1 MRTANSIKNII
12 SVILPYFIIGLLGF
26 IKSKVFVTSFSDD
39 IYSLNQLF
47 FQILGYFSLAE
58 AGFET
63 FIMQK
68 YYKAFSDDD
77 RIEVNKIFSTSVV
90 HFRIIG
96 SVILCAGFCV
106 MFFVENLTKA
116 QVNATYLKLIF
127 MMFVIK
133 NTIEYFLMCPRIVI
147 NSDQKAFKTN
157 LYVNGIRIIENISD
171 IFLAYIGIDYLVILI
186 PGIVIRIVFNILI
199 NKKVYKEY
207 PWLERG
213 KYKYYPQYI
222 RGMSNLIYQRIAGI
236 LNSNTDI
243 ILISTFVN
251 PIAVI
256 TYTSYN
262 YITKFVNDTLFVVA
276 NSITPSFAN
285 LLHEDEE
292 HKSFKIFEE
301 MSIGF
306 FFIAS
311 FFGSVFFLILD
322 PFVEMWM
329 GEKYLCDKFVLFLM
343 IYIMFD
349 SIARRM
355 MSTVVNSLG
364 LFKETKVC
372 VIAETIVNLIL
383 SIVWVKKFT
392 LQGVLLGTV
401 IAVLTTSGWYTP
413 YYIYRKVFNASPLMF
428 VRDYLCSIIS
438 CIILVWFQ
446 KCIIIDLTT
455 PIRWFAGSFIYCMI
469 TFLGL
474 LVIFGIWSKT
484 FRNMIMRLCFLVKN
498 FIRKEKRL

>member
-186 PGIVIRIVFNILI
+186 PGIVIHIH
-199 NKKVYKEY
+199 
-207 PWLERG
+207 
-213 KYKYYPQYI
+213 
-222 RGMSNLIYQRIAGI
+222 A
-236 LNSNTDI
+236 
-243 ILISTFVN
+243 
-251 PIAVI
+251 
-256 TYTSYN
+256 
-262 YITKFVNDTLFVVA
+262 
-276 NSITPSFAN
+276 
-285 LLHEDEE
+285 
-292 HKSFKIFEE
+292 
-301 MSIGF
+301 
-306 FFIAS
+306 
-311 FFGSVFFLILD
+311 
-322 PFVEMWM
+322 
-329 GEKYLCDKFVLFLM
+329 
-343 IYIMFD
+343 
-349 SIARRM
+349 
-355 MSTVVNSLG
+355 
-364 LFKETKVC
+364 
-372 VIAETIVNLIL
+372 
-383 SIVWVKKFT
+383 
-392 LQGVLLGTV
+392 
-401 IAVLTTSGWYTP
+401 
-413 YYIYRKVFNASPLMF
+413 
-428 VRDYLCSIIS
+428 
-438 CIILVWFQ
+438 
-446 KCIIIDLTT
+446 
-455 PIRWFAGSFIYCMI
+455 
-469 TFLGL
+469 
-474 LVIFGIWSKT
+474 
-484 FRNMIMRLCFLVKN
+484 
-498 FIRKEKRL
+498 